1 MPKPFPTNIK
11 SGPGQ
16 GASGKPG
23 PQGPEG
29 PGFAPSI
36 DLTGNRA
43 QQAVIGL
50 RERPI
55 SADPPDIGNVYAW
68 DGVQWSPVAQSG
80 GGGNVPDP
88 DTGNVFDVLT
98 VYGNYS
104 PAATI
109 LDSLGNLWAVNCGGS
124 TGHGKPSLIRTNLST
139 NRPDL
144 VILGPSNE
152 EWYDVIEIP
161 GSVLVIIGDDA
172 VNGMRFM
179 RAVDLS
185 VSPPLLGASLYI
197 GDRPI
202 TTDYGNVR
210 SPGSLAFDGTYIW
223 TVTYNRAAYV
233 QYTGAVTL
241 VNVGTIILSDGD
253 IEFPT
258 LPTWVT
264 YDPNGSNY
272 SDGFPRLWFL
282 SCAINADTPY
292 YSIIDRVVVDGTFTY
307 PIDLSVQI
315 PNLIYRPYQLLI
327 GGNRLFYLQLG
338 DDGNVA
344 RINPDTGVI
353 EEWAIL
359 DETPA
364 SFTYDPETSTL
375 LISVVYVGYGILG
388 HLVFLAADFSTRA
401 IIDLPQCALPGAIGA
416 VFNPAYPPI
425 SHLSMWNTPGGHG
438 WIPSGGYD
446 SIFPA
451 PVPNT
456 GSLIQ
461 VDMFT
466 HVLSYLNHHLLMYA
480 QPSGGDATDLTN
492 TFFVDWNTTGSQD
505 GSSENPFSTIAQA
518 VTALAGGGTILIV
531 PGNYSSESTITCGVN
546 IGFINLSGLVI
557 AAGSS
562 RSFSYPQQVYLPP
575 LTGNGAKT
583 IQGCNVSQ
591 PIDTTDGDITL
602 INCDISAAVNS
613 YAALSVAGS
622 MIRADLTSDNVT
634 VFSNCVFFNSVTI
647 NLSPSYSVSFYDC
660 DSDYYTIRPS
670 INFNSP
676 GGVMYVDAAT
686 WYNFKLKTPS
696 YGPTLTYTTVKIM
709 GGIGSEGADV
719 SPSNTN
725 LSTNSSTAV
734 FAVNN
739 FGMWFAPSSDYTIVL
754 GARVL
759 FWQPLTKTNTGCLD
773 MTVCLHVTTNIS
785 GVATVE
791 LKSSVIS
798 NSSYLPAILS
808 TAVGT
813 ITATAG
819 GFTIYATRPTGVAF
833 TARARW
839 WFASAELLA

>member
-36 DLTGNRA
+36 DLTGNRS

-68 DGVQWSPVAQSG
+68 DGIQWTPVAPSV
-80 GGGNVPDP
+80 GGNVPDP

-104 PAATI
+104 PDATL
-109 LDSLGNLWAVNCGGS
+109 LDSSGNLWAVNCGGM
-124 TGHGKPSLIRTNLST
+124 TGYGKPSLIRTNLST

-144 VILGPSNE
+144 VILGSSSE

-161 GSVLVIIGDDA
+161 GNVLIIVGDNTID
-172 VNGMRFM
+172 GMRFLK
-179 RAVDLS
+179 ALDLS
-185 VSPPLLGASLYI
+185 VSPPLLGVSLSI
-197 GDRPI
+197 GPRPI

-223 TVTYNRAAYV
+223 TVISHWAAYV
-233 QYTGAVTL
+233 QHIGSAVL
-241 VNVGTIILSDGD
+241 VNMGTMLLSDGGL
-253 IEFPT
+253 EFPT

-264 YDPNGSNY
+264 FDPNGSNY

-282 SCAINADTPY
+282 SSAINADTPY
-292 YSIIDRVVVDGTFTY
+292 FSIIDRVVVDGSLTY

-315 PNLIYRPYQLLI
+315 PNQVYRPYQTLI
-327 GGNRLFYLQLG
+327 GGNRLYYLQLG
-338 DDGNVA
+338 DDGEVA
-344 RINPDTGVI
+344 RINPDTGII

-364 SFTYDPETSTL
+364 SFAYDPETSTL
-375 LISVVYVGYGILG
+375 LISTVYVGYGIFG
-388 HLVFLAADFSTRA
+388 HLLFLAANFSTRVM
-401 IIDLPQCALPGAIGA
+401 IDLPQCALPGAIGA

-425 SHLSMWNTPGGHG
+425 SHLSIWNTSGGHG
-438 WIPSGGYD
+438 WVPSGGYNGL
-446 SIFPA
+446 FPT
-451 PVPNT
+451 PIPNM

-461 VDMFT
+461 VDMST
-466 HVLSYLNHHLLMYA
+466 HALSYLNHHMLAYA
-480 QPSGGDATDLTN
+480 PSGGGETTN
-492 TFFVDWNTTGSQD
+492 LSNTAFVDFSTTGSQD
-505 GSSENPFSTIAQA
+505 GSSENPYSTITQA
-518 VTALAGGGTILIV
+518 VAALAGGGTILIV
-531 PGNYSSESTITCGVN
+531 PGNYSNEPLITCNVD

-557 AAGSS
+557 SSGSS
-562 RSFSYPQQVYLPP
+562 RAFSYPQQVYLPP
-575 LTGNGAKT
+575 LTGSGAKT
-583 IQGCNVSQ
+583 IQGCNINQ
-591 PIDTTDGDITL
+591 PLDTTSNDITL
-602 INCDISAAVNS
+602 INCDVSAAVNS
-613 YAALSVAGS
+613 FSALSVSGS
-622 MIRADLTSDNVT
+622 ILRSNLTSNNVT
-634 VFSNCVFFNSVTI
+634 VFSNCVFFSSVTI
-647 NLSPSYSVSFYDC
+647 NLNSSYQVSFYDC
-660 DSDYYTIRPS
+660 DADYYTVRPS
-670 INFNSP
+670 INFSSA
-676 GGVMYVDAAT
+676 GGIMYVDSAT

-696 YGPTLTYTTVKIM
+696 FGPTLTNTTIKLM
-709 GGIGSEGADV
+709 GGIGSEGTDV
-719 SPSNTN
+719 SSNTN

-734 FAVNN
+734 FVVNN
-739 FGMWFAPSSDYTIVL
+739 FGAWFVPSSDYTVVL
-754 GARVL
+754 GARIL
-759 FWQPLTKTNTGCLD
+759 FWQPAAKTNTGFLD
-773 MTVCLHVTTNIS
+773 MTVCLHVTTNAS

-791 LKSSVIS
+791 LKSAITS
-798 NSSYLPAILS
+798 NTSYLPTILS
-808 TAVGT
+808 TATGT